1 MGNRVTATSFPR
13 PAQLI
18 LVLWMTT
25 DGFIVA
31 TKLSIDEKYA
41 QIQMDKHQQRQQQI
55 PHNNYMTAKEK

>member
-1 MGNRVTATSFPR
+1 
-13 PAQLI
+13 
-18 LVLWMTT
+18 MTT